1 MTGFV
6 GEGSG
11 GGREGEGEPRA
22 GDSMDPCMKK
32 WLSRVPENKDAIERT
47 EEKIKAERERR

>member
-6 GEGSG
+6 GARE
-11 GGREGEGEPRA
+11 GGRGGASA